1 MLHVEVGGRM
11 EDRCRAEVGIRDAC
25 YVLLASLINLE
36 AHGETSCARILIG
49 IDGIIELI
57 N

>member
-1 MLHVEVGGRM
+1 VQSGGWHSG
-11 EDRCRAEVGIRDAC
+11 CLLGG

-49 IDGIIELI
+49 IDGIIESI

>member
-1 MLHVEVGGRM
+1 MEGRCRVEVS
-11 EDRCRAEVGIRDAC
+11 IRDAY